1 MTVDARPQ
9 GDSATSRC
17 QEPPEAMTPGKR
29 KTPRQHWMSV
39 LSRASVNELERR
51 WQALVHPP
59 KTRLIRTPEIGLT
72 MVRSR
77 AGGGGTPF
85 NLGEMTM
92 TRCVVELENG
102 TAGFG
107 YVQGRSKRHAE
118 LAASFDALLQDTE
131 QYDPKLHRA
140 LLNDWLNPLDDV
152 WQAERARRSKAVAA
166 TKVDFF
172 TMVRGE

>member
-1 MTVDARPQ
+1 MTLHVK
-9 GDSATSRC
+9 S
-17 QEPPEAMTPGKR
+17 
-29 KTPRQHWMSV
+29 PRQHWMGV
-39 LSRASVNELERR
+39 LSRAPVNELENH
-51 WQALVHPP
+51 WQTLVNQP
-59 KTRLIRTPEIGLT
+59 KTRFIRTPEIGLM

-77 AGGGGTPF
+77 AGGSGTPF

-118 LAASFDALLQDTE
+118 LAASFDAVLQDSE
-131 QYDPKLHRA
+131 QHDPTQHTA
-140 LLNDWLNPLDDV
+140 LMNDWLNPLHEA
-152 WQAERARRSKAVAA
+152 WQADRTKRSKTAA
-166 TKVDFF
+166 STKVDFF

>member
-1 MTVDARPQ
+1 MTQ
-9 GDSATSRC
+9 GVKEQSAV
-17 QEPPEAMTPGKR
+17 

-39 LSRASVNELERR
+39 LSKAPVKVLENR
-51 WQALVHPP
+51 WNDLKNQP
-59 KTRLIRTPEIGLT
+59 KTRFIRTPEIGLM

-77 AGGGGTPF
+77 AGGSGTPF

-102 TAGFG
+102 TSGFG

-118 LAASFDALLQDTE
+118 LAASFDALLQDSE
-131 QYDPKLHRA
+131 QHNPAQHAA
-140 LLNDWLNPLDDV
+140 LLNDWLNPLHEA
-152 WQAERARRSKAVAA
+152 WKEERTKRSKAAA
-166 TKVDFF
+166 STKVDFF

>member
-1 MTVDARPQ
+1 MTVDN
-9 GDSATSRC
+9 
-17 QEPPEAMTPGKR
+17 
-29 KTPRQHWMSV
+29 KTPRQHWMGV
-39 LSRASVNELERR
+39 LSRASVNELENH
-51 WQALVHPP
+51 WQTLVNQP
-59 KTRLIRTPEIGLT
+59 KTRFIRPPEIGLM

-77 AGGGGTPF
+77 AGGSGAPF

-118 LAASFDALLQDTE
+118 LAASFDALLQDSE
-131 QYDPKLHRA
+131 QHNA
-140 LLNDWLNPLDDV
+140 TQHSSLLNDWLNPLHEA
-152 WQAERARRSKAVAA
+152 WQAKRTKRSKAAA
-166 TKVDFF
+166 STKVDFF

>member
-1 MTVDARPQ
+1 MTLDVKKQ
-9 GDSATSRC
+9 GDSS
-17 QEPPEAMTPGKR
+17 QSVG

-39 LSRASVNELERR
+39 LSRASVNELETR
-51 WQALVHPP
+51 WKAIEATP
-59 KTRLIRTPEIGLT
+59 KTRFIRAPEIGLM

-77 AGGGGTPF
+77 AGGSGTPF

-92 TRCVVELENG
+92 TRCVVALENG
-102 TAGFG
+102 TSGFG

-118 LAASFDALLQDTE
+118 LAALFDALLQDS
-131 QYDPKLHRA
+131 QQHDPTQHA
-140 LLNDWLNPLDDV
+140 QLLDGWLNPLHEA
-152 WQAERARRSKAVAA
+152 WQAERAKRSKAVAS